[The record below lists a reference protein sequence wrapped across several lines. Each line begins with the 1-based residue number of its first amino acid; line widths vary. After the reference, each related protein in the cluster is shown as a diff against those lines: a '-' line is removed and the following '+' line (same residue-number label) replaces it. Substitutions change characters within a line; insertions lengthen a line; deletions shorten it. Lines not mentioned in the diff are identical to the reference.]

1 MSARALWLGLLITL
15 FISIVI
21 PSAAEIRF
29 GGFLFG
35 ANYSH
40 FSAPYYPYASYYD
53 GFYGPYG
60 YGYSSVTPLF
70 YLQAEPSRGEVRLKA
85 AKDSEVYIN
94 QGYAGIA
101 KDLKSIY
108 LDPGA
113 YDLEVRSPG
122 KEPVQKRVYVL
133 SGKTVKVEF

>member
-1 MSARALWLGLLITL
+1 MWARALRLGLLVTL
-15 FISIVI
+15 FLSIVI
-21 PSAAEIRF
+21 PSAAEIHF

-40 FSAPYYPYASYYD
+40 FSGPYYPYASYYD

-60 YGYSSVTPLF
+60 YPSVTPLF

-94 QGYAGIA
+94 QAYAGIA
-101 KDLKSIY
+101 KDLKAMY

-133 SGKTVKVEF
+133 SGKTVKLEF